1 MAAHDTLEKWLHGLK
16 QRRPQHVQGARLNRF
31 VTAVRSDPTFQSI
44 LETFIQSETG
54 TTIVTTSRLKPQLE
68 FTFLR
73 QAAMCG
79 CCATLKELLDHNNV
93 NATDDGGLT
102 ALHVAVE
109 YGNYEDVKVLLETGA
124 KVGTDNQGL
133 SPLHVAAL
141 SAEPNSETAKL
152 LIECMIQQNEESYEL
167 INAQSRQSG
176 VGGNTALHFAA
187 GNDEISREFI
197 QALESVDPSVE
208 NESGET
214 AFHVAARAENPD
226 VIVWMLEV
234 FTAAEKGREVADV
247 EGETGP
253 PLIEMCARRG
263 NAKAVALM
271 IKYGADIDGKVLF
284 DLIDKSVNTP
294 GNTQRLLDVY
304 RTITDN
310 CVLWSW
316 LKAAPEERRNYPVKG
331 TEPTAYKQLQRDI
344 VLSLL
349 NSRNEQGWNVV
360 QHAIVSGAEAFLNE
374 IINAPPKVF
383 EITENSEEA
392 KAGTIQH
399 SSILYDVTNFLIPP
413 TALCQDACRRNVT
426 VPEDTENQETA
437 ENASGTRTSYLDLIV
452 ENGHL
457 WESTDILQEEPFR
470 TITEPIVRF
479 VMVAYILIGIIQF
492 CYMMLFSIWPADYC
506 HLMGIFNPNVS
517 NFGVSVDCDVS
528 NDSRVNDDSQYYIPE
543 TTEWLIWPTALLIA
557 TLFFRHQDKSPG
569 QVIYGLCTLRLPFA
583 ISVWMWY
590 FTIYL
595 DHEFYLI
602 LTSVVLLFGWL
613 VIASCA
619 TRIIYFEKVII
630 IWYLLTHIILKDILS
645 FFVVFMFILGS
656 FSVAI
661 HAIRESALLERPNST
676 FPNTMYKLFA
686 STLTTGDFFDET
698 LGHSPNV
705 VSHHDFMRIM
715 FALYLCC
722 TAIIMLNVLI
732 SMMNNSYGMAIKT
745 ATNVRRFQMIRT
757 GFCFIRLLAKAFRCI
772 NYFRF
777 FRHLTSEGDKVFVRV
792 LNKKK

>member
-1 MAAHDTLEKWLHGLK
+1 VLEKWLHTMK

-31 VTAVRSDPTFQSI
+31 VAAVRSDPTFQSV
-44 LETFIQSETG
+44 LQTFIQSETR
-54 TTIVTTSRLKPQLE
+54 TTNVTTSRLQPQLE

-73 QAAMCG
+73 QAAICG
-79 CCATLKELLDHNNV
+79 CCATLKEFLDQNNV
-93 NATDDGGLT
+93 NLTDDGGMT
-102 ALHVAVE
+102 ALHIAVE
-109 YGNYEDVKVLLETGA
+109 YGNYEDVNVLLDAGA
-124 KVGTDNQGL
+124 KVSAGNQGL
-133 SPLHVAAL
+133 TPLHVAAL
-141 SAEPNSETAKL
+141 SAEPNSEIVKL
-152 LIECMIQQNEESYEL
+152 LMEFVIQQNDENYEV
-167 INAQSRQSG
+167 ISAQSRQSG

-197 QALESVDPSVE
+197 QALESVDPSIE

-214 AFHVAARAENPD
+214 AFHVAARAGNPD

-234 FTAAEKGREVADV
+234 FAAAEKGWKMADV
-247 EGETGP
+247 ESEAGT
-253 PLIEMCARRG
+253 PLVEMCARRG

-284 DLIDKSVNTP
+284 DLIDESVNTP
-294 GNTQRLLDVY
+294 VNTHGLLDVY

-316 LKAAPEERRNYPVKG
+316 LKATPEERRNYPVKG
-331 TEPTAYKQLQRDI
+331 TEPIAYRQQQREI
-344 VLSLL
+344 MLSLL
-349 NSRNEQGWNVV
+349 NSRNERGMNVV

-374 IINAPPKVF
+374 IINAPPRVF
-383 EITENSEEA
+383 EITENSEET
-392 KAGTIQH
+392 KAGTIQRT
-399 SSILYDVTNFLIPP
+399 SILYDVTNFLIPP
-413 TALCQDACRRNVT
+413 NALCQDACRRNIT
-426 VPEDTENQETA
+426 APEDTENQETP
-437 ENASGTRTSYLDLIV
+437 ENTSETRTSYLDLIV

-457 WESTDILQEEPFR
+457 WESTGILQVEPFR
-470 TITEPIVRF
+470 TITEPIVRL
-479 VMVAYILIGIIQF
+479 VMVAYILIGISQF
-492 CYMMLFSIWPADYC
+492 CYMVFFSIWPATYC
-506 HLMGIFNPNVS
+506 HLMGVFNPNVS
-517 NFGVSVDCDVS
+517 NFGVSVDCDAS

-543 TTEWLIWPTALLIA
+543 STEWLIWPTALMVA
-557 TLFFRHQDKSPG
+557 TLFFRHQDRGPQ

-602 LTSVVLLFGWL
+602 LTSVVILFGWL

-619 TRIIYFEKVII
+619 TRIIYFEKVVI

-645 FFVVFMFILGS
+645 FFIVFIFILSS

-661 HAIRESALLERPNST
+661 HAIRESVLLEMPNST
-676 FPNTMYKLFA
+676 FPNTMYKMFA

-732 SMMNNSYGMAIKT
+732 VLRDGNKDGHERQTLSDDTHRALS
-745 ATNVRRFQMIRT
+745 
-757 GFCFIRLLAKAFRCI
+757 
-772 NYFRF
+772 
-777 FRHLTSEGDKVFVRV
+777 HKVTFKSIS
-792 LNKKK
+792 LY